1 MKFFLFLLSFLLPL
15 SVFAQTGTV
24 ADAPVFPHCQ
34 EKFMISGPTEIKFNT
49 AQEYSLRVK
58 NEHSTA
64 ELPYGKFILTQNGN
78 VVEEFSAE
86 RERFVYSFPEAG
98 IYELSVI
105 LDPAVHQCTG
115 AIVET
120 IQVFSEKIFYLGSDR
135 QDLYDENLRS
145 QFREKSVLLEVV
157 SANALKNDDALSVW
171 NSLGSAD
178 RIIINVSDILRLF
191 SDMEK
196 LQRIKENSFSKTQFF
211 IISSEQ
217 RSFLSK
223 VLASSVAKL
232 GINSISLINE
242 QDFNSLLHRWSY
254 EDNRSAM
261 EWETLSYEKTAFV
274 LSMNSALEFLV
285 YAGMSYDFLWFLLV
299 LAFVA
304 LIFNI
309 LKQVIGLDVFM
320 IYYPMLLAMIISQFG
335 IRFSLAFIMISLL
348 SLGLMRLLSSRI
360 QLLVNARKAVLVS
373 VYVLLVF
380 LTFGIDNF
388 FDLKI
393 FYYTAFESSLSII
406 TIFVILLIVEKIFDN
421 VLVFSR
427 SGMFHIFRYGF
438 VVILAVMIFSYQPLR
453 YFFISFPDVI
463 FAIVITNIL
472 VGRYIGLQLAEYIRF
487 SPILKNINEEE

>member
-1 MKFFLFLLSFLLPL
+1 M
-15 SVFAQTGTV
+15 
-24 ADAPVFPHCQ
+24 
-34 EKFMISGPTEIKFNT
+34 
-49 AQEYSLRVK
+49 
-58 NEHSTA
+58 
-64 ELPYGKFILTQNGN
+64 
-78 VVEEFSAE
+78 
-86 RERFVYSFPEAG
+86 
-98 IYELSVI
+98 
-105 LDPAVHQCTG
+105 
-115 AIVET
+115 
-120 IQVFSEKIFYLGSDR
+120 
-135 QDLYDENLRS
+135 
-145 QFREKSVLLEVV
+145 
-157 SANALKNDDALSVW
+157 
-171 NSLGSAD
+171 
-178 RIIINVSDILRLF
+178 
-191 SDMEK
+191 
-196 LQRIKENSFSKTQFF
+196 
-211 IISSEQ
+211 
-217 RSFLSK
+217 
-223 VLASSVAKL
+223 
-232 GINSISLINE
+232 
-242 QDFNSLLHRWSY
+242 
-254 EDNRSAM
+254 
-261 EWETLSYEKTAFV
+261 
-274 LSMNSALEFLV
+274 
-285 YAGMSYDFLWFLLV
+285 V

-427 SGMFHIFRYGF
+427 SGIFHIFRYGF